1 MCLLHVRT
9 EQLGERQIF
18 FPAFHCGQYKTI
30 SCSVLGQSAQFKL
43 HDVRK
48 NKTVVFA
55 IS

>member
-1 MCLLHVRT
+1 MCLSHVCT

-30 SCSVLGQSAQFKL
+30 SCSVLGQSVQFKL

-48 NKTVVFA
+48 NNTVVFA